1 MMLTLSVIGMF
12 SCLYPVCLV
21 FRILKNTYFK
31 EQLSVVVSKY
41 RNLHYDHG
49 PNGKGIM
56 ASMEYILIIYSPNG
70 KDMDLWNIFSP
81 SGNRHGKN

>member
-12 SCLYPVCLV
+12 SCLYLVCMV

-31 EQLSVVVSKY
+31 EHLSAVVSKY

-49 PNGKGIM
+49 PNGKGFM